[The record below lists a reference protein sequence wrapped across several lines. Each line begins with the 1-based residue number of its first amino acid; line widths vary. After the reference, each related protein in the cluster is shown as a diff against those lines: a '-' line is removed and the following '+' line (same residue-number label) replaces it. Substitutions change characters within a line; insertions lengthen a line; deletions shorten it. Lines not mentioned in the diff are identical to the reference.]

1 MITVKMLFPG
11 RTPEGG
17 LSLQIEML
25 ALPRV
30 DDVVETQPM
39 EGDDASGSPQGWVVK
54 RVHHLMRSWPA
65 TETRGAVVVHDE
77 IVVILEALT

>member
-1 MITVKMLFPG
+1 MIMVKMLFRG

-17 LSLQIEML
+17 LALRVEML

-54 RVHHLMRSWPA
+54 RVQHLMRSWPA
-65 TETRGAVVVHDE
+65 TETRDACVVHDE
-77 IVVILEALT
+77 IVVILEGLS